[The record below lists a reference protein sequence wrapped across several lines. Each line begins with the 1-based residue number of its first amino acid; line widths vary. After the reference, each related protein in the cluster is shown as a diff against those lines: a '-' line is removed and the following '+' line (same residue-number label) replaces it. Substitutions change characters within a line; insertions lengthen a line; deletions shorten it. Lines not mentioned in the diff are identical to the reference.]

1 MTKKH
6 YTNEQKRKAAVMAIR
21 NKANGGGYSEVADLV
36 GCHMTMIGKWVDA
49 YRLGKFDEKP
59 EASNITTESKALKE
73 IDIRPELKSIPK
85 AIDKLSSMVER
96 ACIRLDAIYVELT
109 ERKGLSEIEETEPL
123 ELDDDDFIDG
133 LKKQNGVD

>member
-1 MTKKH
+1 MREKRNFTTEFKKSVA
-6 YTNEQKRKAAVMAIR
+6 ESAIALKENGMK
-21 NKANGGGYSEVADLV
+21 NKQIETITGVDRDQINRWTREYKSGY
-36 GCHMTMIGKWVDA
+36 
-49 YRLGKFDEKP
+49 FDEK
-59 EASNITTESKALKE
+59 TEPTKKLKALRE